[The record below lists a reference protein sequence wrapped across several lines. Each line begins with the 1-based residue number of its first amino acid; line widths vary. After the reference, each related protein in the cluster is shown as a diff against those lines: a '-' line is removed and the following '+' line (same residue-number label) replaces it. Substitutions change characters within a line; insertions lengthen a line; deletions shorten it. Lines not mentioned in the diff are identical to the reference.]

1 MFSDNGR
8 TKADVDHPVPGIS
21 WHPAYLHCSQVENTD
36 IESFET
42 YALFSILDLENVAT
56 SLMTKEE
63 AEAREAKQVIT
74 KRKCS
79 TIQFQRHPMFLI
91 PSWSKAGVKQCAVN
105 EALWVRILDW
115 TFDHS
120 LKVVHKLRNYG

>member
-8 TKADVDHPVPGIS
+8 TEADVDNHVPVNS

-42 YALFSILDLENVAT
+42 NTLFSIHDLENVAT

-63 AEAREAKQVIT
+63 VEAKQVIT

-79 TIQFQRHPMFLI
+79 TIQFQRHPLFLI
-91 PSWSKAGVKQCAVN
+91 QMLKPPFS
-105 EALWVRILDW
+105 EAPNVS
-115 TFDHS
+115 HS
-120 LKVVHKLRNYG
+120 LLEQGWCQAMCSE

>member
-1 MFSDNGR
+1 MLSDNDR
-8 TKADVDHPVPGIS
+8 TKANVDHPVPGIS

-42 YALFSILDLENVAT
+42 NTLFSIHDLENVAT

-63 AEAREAKQVIT
+63 VEAKQVIT

-91 PSWSKAGVKQCAVN
+91 QMLKPPFS
-105 EALWVRILDW
+105 EAPNVS
-115 TFDHS
+115 HS
-120 LKVVHKLRNYG
+120 LLDQGWRQAMCSE